1 MLDHMKKHHTDKTTL
16 FFEGPKKNEREA
28 IIVLKALG
36 FKEAEKNSSSTYSWR
51 DDFPEFTSNE
61 PGSCLAAARHKKSL
75 TQEILSDITGIPR
88 RHISEM
94 ENGKRPIGKRT
105 AKKMS
110 EVLDVDYRVFL

>member
-1 MLDHMKKHHTDKTTL
+1 MLEHTKKHHTDKITL
-16 FFEGPKKNEREA
+16 LFEGPKEHEREA

-36 FKEAEKNSSSTYSWR
+36 FMNTVKNTDSVSWR
-51 DDFPEFTSNE
+51 DAFPEFASNE
-61 PGSCLAAARHKKSL
+61 PGTCLVAARHKKSL
-75 TQEILSDITGIPR
+75 TQETLSEFTGIPR

-94 ENGKRPIGKRT
+94 ENGKRPIGKKT